1 MPAITFATSICSS
14 NAPGWGDGGIAYCI
28 LRIGAFLSAIR
39 STQYE
44 VFSYLGGKSGLERNQ
59 IQEDTM
65 ELAKRICGLVM
76 LGGLL
81 LVPAVWAQA
90 QTGNL
95 YGTVTDVDDGQ
106 PLPGANVFIAGTA
119 AGAAAD
125 VDGNYRI
132 TGLAAG
138 TYTVIFSFTG
148 YQNQE
153 IEVTVRAGQD
163 TEQNVGLSAGIELD
177 PIQVTA
183 GRRQEKTLDAPASID
198 VLSAREIEQDVAPSS
213 VKALRNTTGVDMVQT
228 GIDRHEV
235 VLRGFNNAFSG
246 ATYILTDYRQAAV
259 PSLGVNIH
267 SIMPNMSV
275 DVERVEVVRGP
286 GSALYGAGVDAGVV
300 HYFTKDPFTYP
311 GATISISGGERSLLN
326 VQGRLA
332 GVIGEKVGVKVTG
345 TYGQAEDFE
354 LDPND
359 PIDAEQI
366 RIDGERDNDFEK
378 LNLNGTL
385 EYRIND
391 NTALIFNGGF
401 SQLSASVLS
410 GIGTVQAIDFGYS
423 YGQVRFQSG
432 PFFAQAYV
440 NRNDAGD
447 SFVYGGAPV
456 VDNGVL
462 YNAQAQYDLSLFDG
476 REQLIIGVDLELT
489 RPDTEGTILG
499 RNEDDDSISEYGGY
513 IQSTTE
519 ISDQLELTLAV
530 RGDFNNVVDKFQI
543 SPRAGIVFK
552 PAPGN
557 SLRATYNRSFS
568 SPGTNSNFLDI
579 VAGQIP
585 GAGIT
590 IRGRGAADGFT
601 WQRNPAFTQIGAP
614 TDLVA
619 SSLIPT
625 SLGAPTPVGLPTGD
639 IYGLLYQ
646 GLTAIPLPQL
656 VGILAA
662 NNIVIDQATAGALVA
677 LLSPQV
683 TQVNGF
689 SPGVMGLLNLS
700 TGQVDQFPTD
710 LADIVPLKQTIT
722 QTFEVGY
729 KGIINDRVL
738 VAIDGYLSQ
747 KEDFVGPL
755 QLETPFVLVPTLAQD
770 LGRDV
775 AVGIANN
782 DILAGSLAALGLSPE
797 AVAGLL
803 VTLGAA
809 QLPSATTPVAIVQP
823 AENNPGVGQL
833 PELMLSYRNFGNI
846 TYYGVDASIQV
857 LASEDLTL
865 FGNIS
870 WVSDDFFDN
879 EELDEANASLS
890 LALNAPTFK
899 AKFGGSYRHTSGFSV
914 NASGRF
920 TKGFPVSSG
929 PYVGDI
935 DDYFLVDVGAGY
947 AFGNQLD
954 GLRID
959 LGVSNLLD
967 DDHREFI
974 GAPKLGRV
982 AIGRLTYTFDFNR

>member
-1 MPAITFATSICSS
+1 MKLVT
-14 NAPGWGDGGIAYCI
+14 
-28 LRIGAFLSAIR
+28 
-39 STQYE
+39 
-44 VFSYLGGKSGLERNQ
+44 
-59 IQEDTM
+59 
-65 ELAKRICGLVM
+65 RICGLFV
-76 LGGLL
+76 LGALL

-119 AGAAAD
+119 QGAAAD
-125 VDGNYRI
+125 LDGNYRI
-132 TGLAAG
+132 DGLAAG
-138 TYTVIFSFTG
+138 TYTIIFSFTG

-153 IEVTVRAGQD
+153 IEVRITAGQD

-183 GRRQEKTLDAPASID
+183 GRKQEKALDAPASID
-198 VLSAREIEQDVAPSS
+198 VLGVREIEQDVAPSS

-267 SIMPNMSV
+267 SIMPNMTI

-286 GSALYGAGVDAGVV
+286 GSALYGAGVDAGVI

-311 GATISISGGERSLLN
+311 GATISVSGGEQSLLN
-326 VQGRLA
+326 IQGRIA
-332 GVIGEKVGVKVTG
+332 GVVGEKVGIKVTG

-359 PIDAEQI
+359 PIDAQQI
-366 RIDGERDNDFEK
+366 AIDGVRDNDFEK
-378 LNLNGTL
+378 LNLNGSL

-456 VDNGVL
+456 VDNGLL
-462 YNAQAQYDLSLFDG
+462 YNAQAQYDLSLFNG

-519 ISDQLELTLAV
+519 VSDKLELTVAL
-530 RGDFNNVVDKFQI
+530 RGDYNDVVEKFQV
-543 SPRAGIVFK
+543 SPRAAIVFK

-601 WQRNPAFTQIGAP
+601 WQRNPAFSTFAP

-619 SSLIPT
+619 SSLIPG
-625 SLGAPTPVGLPTGD
+625 SVGAPTPVGLPTGD
-639 IYGLLYQ
+639 VYGLLYQ
-646 GLTAIPLPQL
+646 GLAAIPLPQL
-656 VGILAA
+656 VGQLAA
-662 NNIVIDQATAGALVA
+662 FGIRIDEATAGALVA
-677 LLSPQV
+677 LLSPQL
-683 TQVNGF
+683 TQVSGF
-689 SPGVMGLLNLS
+689 SPGVMGILNLS

-722 QTFEVGY
+722 QTVEVGY
-729 KGIINDRVL
+729 KGIINDKVL
-738 VAIDGYLSQ
+738 LAFDGYLST

-755 QLETPFVLVPTLAQD
+755 QLETPFVLVPSLAQD
-770 LGRDV
+770 LGRDIG
-775 AVGIANN
+775 VGIANN
-782 DILAGSLAALGLSPE
+782 DILAGSLAALGLTPE

-803 VTLGAA
+803 VQLG
-809 QLPSATTPVAIVQP
+809 QLSGGLPSETTPVAIVQA
-823 AENNPGVGQL
+823 AENNPGVGAL
-833 PELMLSYRNFGNI
+833 PELMLSYRNFGQI

-857 LASEDLTL
+857 LASDDVTL

-879 EELDEANASLS
+879 EELDETNTSLS

-899 AKFGGSYRHTSGFSV
+899 AKFGGSYRHASGFSV

-920 TKGFPVSSG
+920 TKGFPVDSG
-929 PYVGDI
+929 PYVGEI
-935 DDYFLVDVGAGY
+935 DDYFLVDIGAGY
-947 AFGNQLD
+947 VFGNQLD

-982 AIGRLTYTFDFNR
+982 AMGRLTYTFDFNR

>member
-1 MPAITFATSICSS
+1 M
-14 NAPGWGDGGIAYCI
+14 
-28 LRIGAFLSAIR
+28 
-39 STQYE
+39 QYE
-44 VFSYLGGKSGLERNQ
+44 SILYLSLQSGLELNQ

-65 ELAKRICGLVM
+65 KLVKRISGLCVLVM
-76 LGGLL
+76 LGALL

-90 QTGNL
+90 TTGSI
-95 YGTVTDVDDGQ
+95 YGTVTDADDGL
-106 PLPGANVFIAGTA
+106 PLSGANVFVAGTA
-119 AGAAAD
+119 QGAAAD

-132 TGLAAG
+132 DDLAAG
-138 TYTVIFSFTG
+138 AYTIIFSFTG

-153 IEVTVRAGQD
+153 VEVTVSAGA
-163 TEQNVGLSAGIELD
+163 EQEINVSLSAGIELD

-183 GRRQEKTLDAPASID
+183 GRRQEKALDAPASID
-198 VLSAREIEQDVAPSS
+198 VLSARELEQDVAPSS

-267 SIMPNMSV
+267 SIMPNMTV
-275 DVERVEVVRGP
+275 DVDRVEVVRGP

-311 GATISISGGERSLLN
+311 GATFAISGGEQSLLN
-326 VQGRLA
+326 VQGRIA

-345 TYGQAEDFE
+345 TYGQADDFE

-359 PIDAEQI
+359 PIDNQQI
-366 RIDGERDNDFEK
+366 DLDGVRDNDFEK
-378 LNLNGTL
+378 LNLNGSL

-401 SQLSASVLS
+401 SQLTAAVLS

-432 PFFAQAYV
+432 PFFAQAYF
-440 NRNDAGD
+440 NRNNAGD
-447 SFVYGGAPV
+447 SFVYDAATDPNTAV

-462 YNAQAQYDLSLFDG
+462 YNAQAQYDLSLANG

-499 RNEDDDSISEYGGY
+499 RNEDDDSISEYGAY
-513 IQSTTE
+513 IQSATE
-519 ISDQLELTLAV
+519 VSDKLELILAV
-530 RGDFNNVVDKFQI
+530 RGDFNNVVDELQI
-543 SPRAGIVFK
+543 SPRAALVFK
-552 PAPGN
+552 PTTGHN
-557 SLRATYNRSFS
+557 LRATYNRSFS

-601 WQRNPAFTQIGAP
+601 WERNPAFTQIGAP

-619 SSLIPT
+619 SSLNPAT
-625 SLGAPTPVGLPTGD
+625 LGAAQPVGLPTGD
-639 IYGLLYQ
+639 VYGALYQ
-646 GLTAIPLPQL
+646 GLAAIPLPQL

-662 NNIVIDQATAGALVA
+662 NGIMIDETTAGALVG
-677 LLSPQV
+677 LLSPQL

-700 TGQVDQFPTD
+700 TQQIDQFPTD

-722 QTFEVGY
+722 QTVEVGY
-729 KGIINDRVL
+729 KGIIDDRVL
-738 VAIDGYLSQ
+738 VAIDGYLST

-755 QLETPFVLVPTLAQD
+755 QLETPFVLVPTLAED
-770 LGRDV
+770 LGRDIS
-775 AVGIANN
+775 VGIANN
-782 DILAGSLAALGLSPE
+782 DVLAGSLAALGLSPE

-803 VTLGAA
+803 VQLGAA
-809 QLPSATTPVAIVQP
+809 SLPSDTTPIAIVQA
-823 AENNPGVGQL
+823 AENNPGVGQV

-857 LASEDLTL
+857 IASDNLTL

-879 EELDEANASLS
+879 EELDEQNASLS
-890 LALNAPTFK
+890 VALNAPTFK
-899 AKFGGSYRHTSGFSV
+899 AKFGGSFIHTSGFSF

-929 PYVGDI
+929 PYRGGLPAPYGDPN
-935 DDYFLVDVGAGY
+935 DPLNEGVEDYFLVDVGAGY
-947 AFGNQLD
+947 AFQNQLA
-954 GLRID
+954 GLRVD

>member
-1 MPAITFATSICSS
+1 MKLAM
-14 NAPGWGDGGIAYCI
+14 
-28 LRIGAFLSAIR
+28 RISWLF
-39 STQYE
+39 
-44 VFSYLGGKSGLERNQ
+44 V
-59 IQEDTM
+59 
-65 ELAKRICGLVM
+65 

-81 LVPAVWAQA
+81 LAPAVWAQA

-95 YGTVTDVDDGQ
+95 YGTVTDVDDGL

-119 AGAAAD
+119 QGAAAD
-125 VDGNYRI
+125 FDGNYRI

-138 TYTVIFSFTG
+138 TYTLIFSFTG

-163 TEQNVGLSAGIELD
+163 TQQDVALTAGIELD

-183 GRRQEKTLDAPASID
+183 GRKQEKALDAPASID
-198 VLSAREIEQDVAPSS
+198 VLGIREIEQDVAPSS

-267 SIMPNMSV
+267 SIMPNMTV

-286 GSALYGAGVDAGVV
+286 GSALYGAGVDAGVI
-300 HYFTKDPFTYP
+300 HYFTKDPFAYP
-311 GATISISGGERSLLN
+311 GATISVSGGEQSLLN
-326 VQGRLA
+326 IQGRIA
-332 GVIGEKVGVKVTG
+332 GVLGEKVGVKVTG

-359 PIDAEQI
+359 PIDAQQI
-366 RIDGERDNDFEK
+366 AIDGVRDNDFEK

-385 EYRIND
+385 EYRISD

-401 SQLSASVLS
+401 SQLSAAVLS
-410 GIGTVQAIDFGYS
+410 GIGTVQAIDFGYT

-432 PFFAQAYV
+432 PFFAQAYF
-440 NRNDAGD
+440 NRNEAGD

-462 YNAQAQYDLSLFDG
+462 YNAQAQYDLSLANG

-513 IQSTTE
+513 IQSATQV
-519 ISDQLELTLAV
+519 SDKLDLILAV
-530 RGDFNNVVDKFQI
+530 RGDFNNVVDKLQI
-543 SPRAGIVFK
+543 SPRAAIVFK

-557 SLRATYNRSFS
+557 SVRATYNRSFS

-601 WQRNPAFTQIGAP
+601 WERNPAFAQIGAP
-614 TDLVA
+614 NDLVA
-619 SSLIPT
+619 SSLNPAA
-625 SLGAPTPVGLPTGD
+625 LGAPQPVGLPTGD
-639 IYGLLYQ
+639 VYGALYQ
-646 GLTAIPLPQL
+646 GLAAIPLPQL
-656 VGILAA
+656 VGVLAA
-662 NNIVIDQATAGALVA
+662 NGIMIDEATAGLLVG
-677 LLSPQV
+677 LLDPQR
-683 TQVNGF
+683 TQVAGF
-689 SPGVMGLLNLS
+689 SPGVLAILNLS
-700 TGQVDQFPTD
+700 TGQTDLVPGQD
-710 LADIVPLKQTIT
+710 LADVEPLKQTIT
-722 QTFEVGY
+722 QTVEVGY

-738 VAIDGYLSQ
+738 VAIDGYLSTR
-747 KEDFVGPL
+747 EDFVGPL
-755 QLETPFVLVPTLAQD
+755 QLETPFVLVPTLVQD
-770 LGRDV
+770 LTRDIAAGITGN
-775 AVGIANN
+775 AV
-782 DILAGSLAALGLSPE
+782 LAGSLAALGLSPE

-803 VTLGAA
+803 VGLGGVSEIA
-809 QLPSATTPVAIVQP
+809 SNPVAIVQA
-823 AENNPGVGQL
+823 AENNPGLGQL
-833 PELMLSYRNFGNI
+833 PELMLTYRNFGQI

-857 LASEDLTL
+857 LASDAVTL

-899 AKFGGSYRHTSGFSV
+899 AKFGGSFSHPSGFSV

-920 TKGFPVSSG
+920 TKGFPVDSG

-935 DDYFLVDVGAGY
+935 DDYFLVDIGAGY
-947 AFGNQLD
+947 AFQNNLQ
-954 GLRID
+954 GLRLDI
-959 LGVSNLLD
+959 GVSNLLD

-982 AIGRLTYTFDFNR
+982 AMGRLTYTFDFANR